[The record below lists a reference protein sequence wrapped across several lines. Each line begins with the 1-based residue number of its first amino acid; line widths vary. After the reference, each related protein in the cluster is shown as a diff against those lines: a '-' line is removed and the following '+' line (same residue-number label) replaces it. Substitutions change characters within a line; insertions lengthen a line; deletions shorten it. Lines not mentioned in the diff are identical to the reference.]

1 MKLIIVLIT
10 LSALTACVTASCPNA
25 CSGHGSCGSND
36 QCSCFRNWVANDCSE
51 RVCPY
56 GISHTTT
63 PQGDLNMDGD
73 RYDNTGKAI
82 VYKTGPNAGTHIQAF
97 ISHLDN
103 TLTFSTNQDVSSNEL
118 VKGDAIQ
125 IRGWDATNTRFIKHS
140 FVITAVNA
148 DGTFALDKDC
158 TVAGGLHGSVFKV
171 METIAFPQ
179 GTWETWPGD
188 AVQTTQDEGHFY
200 MECSNQGLCDRGTGE
215 CECFDGYGGID
226 CGATSCP
233 NDCSGNGRCLSIS
246 DMARAAP
253 TRSGNTIEVA
263 RGSHFVSTELTPDVA
278 VGDTVFLGEQAD
290 YDSATAYTV
299 TGIVSQLSAN
309 IGVVDRCAKADGT
322 NVNTAHTNR
331 ALCVA
336 ATDCG
341 GAQCVWNSQAGIVGS
356 QGFTVSP
363 RAQNSLPFGSLLYKV
378 GNYNLWDADKVAG
391 CVCDDGF
398 SGHDCSSMACPVG
411 ADPLDVTGEDKEN
424 SESSTSTA
432 TPSTYTKQNERQM
445 LTMDSTRGALSG
457 EFKLTFTSIN
467 GEKKTTASIPT
478 APELSSTVTVS
489 GVEEY
494 DSTYC
499 KEANAG
505 TTTIYDQATG
515 QWGGAACEKLITF
528 SPDLPDDELQTGDYI
543 RIGNE
548 IRQIGSLIRSSDS
561 GNYSSAYVTAQ
572 FAKGYGAGTYAYRHS
587 AAKAIEYGLE
597 HLSNDVVG
605 EVTATK
611 SKSSGKVLLNPK
623 GGHTNKLHAAIATGG
638 VTLSFT
644 ADGAPMDSVGV
655 GDVLRIHSQ
664 DGVSQIETIT
674 VANTG
679 LVTGATLD
687 PDHLHTTDDASE
699 LVAGTRDIDSIT
711 YSVDHVPIVD
721 NGFKYKVKF
730 EDNSGDLP
738 EMICNTDNLRSV
750 YRMDEAAYVTRD
762 EPDRVWFVDTAQGSS
777 QPAYSAVAQAD
788 LTHPSAITAGDT
800 IYVGEQRCD
809 VVSSD
814 SDVGSGVSNYL
825 SASVVCAE
833 ALSENAHSTAD
844 AIVTH
849 DVIEVSF
856 EGSSQSCTS
865 TDRPSLR
872 FIHDTDSV
880 GSVNDCTDASACASV
895 LSYNGANRLV
905 RWSSGSDITKL
916 STNELMDNNDIAVN
930 DRVSIRTSN
939 EHTYET
945 RTVDYV
951 NLEGLGTT
959 TDNFFTVSQP
969 FTAAYEEKHIYLNF
983 KGTTSSAA
991 CSGRGLCDGST
1002 AECQCFKGYT
1012 GQACQIQNALA
1023 A

>member
-1 MKLIIVLIT
+1 
-10 LSALTACVTASCPNA
+10 
-25 CSGHGSCGSND
+25 
-36 QCSCFRNWVANDCSE
+36 
-51 RVCPY
+51 
-56 GISHTTT
+56 
-63 PQGDLNMDGD
+63 MDGD

-82 VYKTGPNAGTHIQAF
+82 VYKTGPYAGDHIQAF

-103 TLTFSTNQDVSSNEL
+103 TLTFSTAQDVSSNEL

-158 TVAGGLHGSVFKV
+158 TVTGGLHGSVFKIQT
-171 METIAFPQ
+171 TIAAPQ

-188 AVQTTQDEGHFY
+188 AVETTQDEGHFY

-253 TRSGNTIEVA
+253 IRSGNTIEVE
-263 RGSHFVSTELTPDVA
+263 RGSHFVSTESTPDVA
-278 VGDTVFLGEQAD
+278 VGDTVYLGEQGD

-299 TGIVSQLSAN
+299 TGVVSLMS
-309 IGVVDRCAKADGT
+309 
-322 NVNTAHTNR
+322 TAT
-331 ALCVA
+331 AL
-336 ATDCG
+336 G
-341 GAQCVWNSQAGIVGS
+341 N

-363 RAQNSLPFGSLLYKV
+363 RAQKSLPFGSALYKV
-378 GNYNLWDADKVAG
+378 GNYNLWDANKIAG

-398 SGHDCSSMACPVG
+398 SGHNCGSMKCPIG

-424 SESSTSTA
+424 SQSSTSTA

-457 EFKLTFTSIN
+457 SFTLTYTSLN
-467 GEKKTTASIPT
+467 GEKKTTLSIAT

-489 GVEEY
+489 GVEVY

-499 KEANAG
+499 KNANAAEYTRG
-505 TTTIYDQATG
+505 LTSGFTCKKAENDEAAGGSSTSATACMNSATCADAG
-515 QWGGAACEKLITF
+515 NVQCVVHLGGVWLGSACEKLIRF
-528 SPDLPDDELQTGDYI
+528 SPDLPDDELAVGDYI
-543 RIGNE
+543 RIGSE
-548 IRQIGSLIRSSDS
+548 IRQIGSLIRSAHS
-561 GNYSSAYVTAQ
+561 GNYSSAYVTSQ
-572 FAKGYGAGTYAYRHS
+572 FNRAYGAGTYAYRHN

-597 HLSNDVVG
+597 HLSNDVIG

-611 SKSSGKVLLNPK
+611 TKSSGKVLLNSVTTSALYANSVVGSPTTNH
-623 GGHTNKLHAAIATGG
+623 GGATITFKTSQGFAA
-638 VTLSFT
+638 
-644 ADGAPMDSVGV
+644 GAAGV
-655 GDVLRIHSQ
+655 GDVFRVHSLT
-664 DGVSQIETIT
+664 GMSQIE
-674 VANTG
+674 G
-679 LVTGATLD
+679 LDSTTAADAVVKGVTLQDDWLTTSTDVGLISNGGTL
-687 PDHLHTTDDASE
+687 AE
-699 LVAGTRDIDSIT
+699 I
-711 YSVDHVPIVD
+711 PIID
-721 NGFKYKVKF
+721 NGFKYKIAF

-738 EMICNTDNLRSV
+738 DMVCNTDGLRSV
-750 YRMDEAAYVTRD
+750 YRMAEAAYVSRD
-762 EPDRVWFVDTAQGSS
+762 EPDRVYFVDTKQGSA
-777 QPAYSAVAQAD
+777 QPAYSPVAQSD

-814 SDVGSGVSNYL
+814 ADLTVGLAAEASVVENYH
-825 SASVVCAE
+825 STSVVCAQ

-849 DVIEVSF
+849 DPIEVSF
-856 EGSSQSCTS
+856 EGSTQSCTA
-865 TDRPSLR
+865 TDRPHLR
-872 FIHDTDSV
+872 FIYDLTAGASE
-880 GSVNDCTDASACASV
+880 SANDCADTSACADV
-895 LSYNGANRLV
+895 LEYNGQNRLV
-905 RWSSGSDITKL
+905 RWADGGALSATSD
-916 STNELMDNNDIAVN
+916 NDMMDKGDLAVG
-930 DRVSIRTSN
+930 DRVSLRTLN
-939 EHTYET
+939 DHTYET
-945 RTVDYV
+945 RTVDYI
-951 NLEGLGTT
+951 NLDGVAG

-969 FTAAYEEKHIYLNF
+969 FTAAHRERRIFLDF